1 MLAGRVLSRGLR
13 PLAPASRT
21 KSCSISPPFT
31 PRIFQVTRAII
42 RGYSVALVGL
52 GYRGYR
58 SHFLSLRDSP
68 SISVAA
74 VCDTNAAALES
85 FALSNRSIPTYTS
98 LPELLQRHAPDFAIV
113 SVPHGAH
120 MECIIALAAKGV
132 AVLKEKPVAE
142 SMDEYDWM
150 ANLPVRIGITFQK
163 RFEPHFLHF
172 RSLLPLVGRVA
183 AVEASLALN
192 ITNLE
197 ETWRASSG
205 VGVTEDLGCHMLDI
219 LVWLLG
225 LPTSVMAHQVS
236 SVRPSQRYGGDDV
249 SDILM
254 DWGRNCIG
262 HVRLSR
268 VAHRAA
274 QSISVT
280 GTDGT
285 LSLDGHEITH
295 YDTQG
300 RETLNVK
307 HQPVDKQVIHS
318 MVQEFGDWV
327 SGRQPEFSTSLG
339 NVVHTVSVVDAIKKS
354 LATRQVQ
361 HPLLHATSGP
371 ASSRLSSRTFVNRQS
386 VANFSTTC
394 LLRNRDRF
402 FCLNT
407 GALIPAVGLG
417 TRGGR
422 REGEVYDAVSIAL
435 AAGYRHI
442 DTAQSSKNEIEIG
455 RAIKDSGIP
464 RDDIWITTK
473 LDNAW
478 HTRVEEALEYSL
490 QALETEY
497 VDLYLMHWPVSV
509 DHSAPDSTLPDWDFI
524 NTWQEMQKIPTKTV
538 RNIGVSN
545 FSIANLQRL
554 LRHPT
559 CTLVPAVN
567 QVELHPYW
575 PSRRLLRY
583 CAQHGIHCTAYSC
596 LGSAD
601 SPLLSEP
608 VLLEISPARNRS
620 PQQILIMWGIQRGTS
635 VLPKSVNA
643 ARIRD
648 NFQLD
653 GWELS
658 VEDMEKL
665 NGCATRLKSCT
676 GEWLPGKFM
685 FDDDHDNDGDD

>member
-1 MLAGRVLSRGLR
+1 MIASRALSRGSW
-13 PLAPASRT
+13 PLVQAFRT
-21 KSCSISPPFT
+21 KPFSEYLPIRSPPSQGI
-31 PRIFQVTRAII
+31 RIFS
-42 RGYSVALVGL
+42 RGYSIALVGL

-58 SHFLSLRDSP
+58 SHFLSLSNDS
-68 SISVAA
+68 SISVSA
-74 VCDTNAAALES
+74 VCDTNLAALES
-85 FALSNRSIPTYTS
+85 FSLSHRGIPTYTS
-98 LPELLQRHAPDFAIV
+98 LSQLLQRHTPVFAIV

-120 MECIIALAAKGV
+120 MECITALAAKGV

-142 SMDEYDWM
+142 SMDEYNWM

-219 LVWLLG
+219 LVWLFG

-249 SDILM
+249 SSILM
-254 DWGRNCIG
+254 DWGSNCIG

-274 QSISVT
+274 QFISIT

-285 LSLDGHEITH
+285 LRLDGHKITH
-295 YDTQG
+295 NDTQG
-300 RETLNVK
+300 RKTLNVK
-307 HQPVDKQVIHS
+307 HHTADKQVIRS

-327 SGRQPEFSTSLG
+327 SGRQPEFSTSLA
-339 NVVHTVSVVDAIKKS
+339 NVVHTVSIVDAIKRS
-354 LATRQVQ
+354 LETRQVQ
-361 HPLLHATSGP
+361 HPLL
-371 ASSRLSSRTFVNRQS
+371 LSSTRPISIQPSARTSINRQC
-386 VANFSTTC
+386 VANFSTTSHTKTG
-394 LLRNRDRF
+394 NNF
-402 FCLNT
+402 FPLNT

-417 TRGGR
+417 TRGAR
-422 REGEVYDAVSIAL
+422 RAGEVYDAVRVGL
-435 AAGYRHI
+435 DAGYRHI
-442 DTAQSSKNEIEIG
+442 DTAQSSRNEREIG
-455 RAIKDSGIP
+455 RAIKVSGVP
-464 RDDIWITTK
+464 REQIWVTTK
-473 LDNAW
+473 LDNTW
-478 HTRVEEALEYSL
+478 HTRVEEAIESSL
-490 QALETEY
+490 CALNMEY
-497 VDLYLMHWPVSV
+497 VDLYLMHWPVSIN
-509 DHSAPDSTLPDWDFI
+509 PDDPASLLSDWDFV
-524 NTWQEMQKIPTKTV
+524 NTWQGMQKISTKKS

-554 LRHPT
+554 LTHQS
-559 CTLVPAVN
+559 CKVIPAVN

-583 CAQHGIHCTAYSC
+583 CTHHRIHCTAYSC

-608 VLLEISPARNRS
+608 ALLEISRAKNKS
-620 PQQILIMWGIQRGTS
+620 PQQVLIRWGIKRGTS
-635 VLPKSVNA
+635 VIPGSVSP
-643 ARIRD
+643 ARIKD
-648 NFQLD
+648 NFQLN
-653 GWELS
+653 GWDLS
-658 VEDMEKL
+658 TDEMEKL
-665 NGCATRLKSCT
+665 KSCET
-676 GEWLPGKFM
+676 RSKSCSGDWLPGNLQFDAA
-685 FDDDHDNDGDD
+685 DDDDD